1 MTTKLENIEPLL
13 EWFAQPSNR
22 SFFNRDVLEVK
33 KSPVSDGVGV
43 FARMNRHAAADDEEE
58 NVLLRVHKSMVLSP
72 QTCTISNLLCD
83 WMDNVEE
90 MLPLNDMSALVLAY
104 LFEVSLGEKSP
115 WYVYLQSFQV
125 GNAMPLCLQD
135 DKRVL
140 SVLRGSEVDVM
151 GGLDKSELESHY
163 EACVDFA
170 RYVCERTGME
180 VPSELNGDDLTGFGI
195 VYSCVA
201 SRAFEVDEYIP
212 LALVPGADLFNHA
225 VGGEGSEHVHFVTLG
240 DVCGVCGKTECTHR
254 EEEEGDEDEEEDEEE
269 MDVDEEDNAEEEE
282 DVEELTMD
290 YVVQMEKELEEEKQ
304 AEEDNDSESEDE
316 DEEEEYDNPEWDP
329 KEMYMDPDECCD
341 IVIAEGVQLVRG
353 REVFNTYGDLPNA
366 VLLAKYGF
374 AIEDNPCESVCLG
387 AEVNAFRREHPEL
400 EPRWEW
406 WKQQLKEEEDSDEE
420 EEEEDDE
427 EEESW
432 LLQCRV
438 DAPGVASAALC
449 AVARLAAMDASAFE
463 EVETRALRKKLGK
476 SDVAARKLVAQ
487 WAAQRVAQY
496 SAEGRSGALLREARK
511 NQSKGSG
518 AQRRAALVAVAGEK
532 ALLEKVAK

>member
-1 MTTKLENIEPLL
+1 MTSKLENIEPLL

-43 FARMNRHAAADDEEE
+43 FARMNRHAAVDDEEE

-72 QTCTISNLLCD
+72 QTCTISNLLCE

-115 WYVYLQSFQV
+115 WYVYIQSFQV

-163 EACVDFA
+163 EACVEFA

-180 VPSELNGDDLTGFGI
+180 VPSELNGDDLTGFGS

-282 DVEELTMD
+282 EEEDVEELTMD
-290 YVVQMEKELEEEKQ
+290 YVVQMEKELDEEKQ
-304 AEEDNDSESEDE
+304 AEEDNDSDSESE

-420 EEEEDDE
+420 EDDE

-511 NQSKGSG
+511 TKGSG